1 MARRC
6 RIYLSPH
13 RAAVCLLL
21 PRTLHERN
29 VVGRF
34 FASLQ
39 AARVVV
45 MPVASAIVIGLVL
58 SPLARRSSRYRIP
71 PTLSAI
77 VAVVF
82 FVLLIQ
88 FALQRFQSERHMQ
101 RVLIEG
107 SERLRR
113 CSVRC

>member
-1 MARRC
+1 VR
-6 RIYLSPH
+6 
-13 RAAVCLLL
+13 LLL

-39 AARVVV
+39 VARVVV
-45 MPVASAIVIGLVL
+45 MPVASAIVIVML
-58 SPLARRSSRYRIP
+58 SLARRAFHYRIP

-82 FVLLIQ
+82 FLLLIQ

>member
-1 MARRC
+1 
-6 RIYLSPH
+6 
-13 RAAVCLLL
+13 
-21 PRTLHERN
+21 
-29 VVGRF
+29 
-34 FASLQ
+34 
-39 AARVVV
+39 
-45 MPVASAIVIGLVL
+45 MPVASAIVIVML
-58 SPLARRSSRYRIP
+58 SLARRAFHYRIP

-82 FVLLIQ
+82 FLLLIQ

>member
-1 MARRC
+1 VR
-6 RIYLSPH
+6 
-13 RAAVCLLL
+13 LLL

-39 AARVVV
+39 VARVVV
-45 MPVASAIVIGLVL
+45 MPVASAIVIGLML
-58 SPLARRSSRYRIP
+58 SLARRAFHYRIP

-82 FVLLIQ
+82 FLLLIQ